1 MRNQTQPEI
10 DKSPDLGE
18 LVSQLRMRVAAGK
31 GLPAERAI
39 AEEYAVKR
47 HRVRQAL
54 ALLREQGD
62 IEATRRSTAAG
73 GESLIRSTNPLEVIE
88 LRLALEPALARLAA
102 VRASPLEIARI
113 LRAATTPPDMQRSTA
128 DLAFHKLVAAASGNG
143 LAADFYSLL
152 RKVGADSRV
161 RVQTTAPAC
170 PNRLAQRDQEHHAL
184 ADAIAARDPE
194 RAEAAMRA
202 HLNAVH
208 RIILDRL
215 LASDAA

>member
-1 MRNQTQPEI
+1 MPNQVQP
-10 DKSPDLGE
+10 DVGASPHLST
-18 LVSQLRMRVAAGK
+18 LVSQLRLRLASGK

-62 IEATRRSTAAG
+62 IDATRRSSAAG

-102 VRASPLEIARI
+102 MRASPLEIARI

-161 RVQTTAPAC
+161 RVQSTAPAC
-170 PNRLAQRDQEHHAL
+170 PNRLAQRDDEHRAL
-184 ADAIAARDPE
+184 AEAIAARDPE

-208 RIILDRL
+208 RIILNRL